1 MPAPTRSAAV
11 QALIAQRFP
20 DAIPVERW
28 SRGTVPTGVE
38 ALDRILPNGGFQ
50 RGRLAVWMPGAG
62 ATALLRTA
70 ALRAVADGERAVWI
84 DATCTV
90 TGACWRE
97 GPLLVRPSSES
108 SALRAAEELSRSGGF
123 AFVVLDSVEPQSPEL
138 VRCARAAHEGGVALV
153 LVTRAASIA
162 SLRLSSEVAAL
173 AGRWA
178 GGRAGGPDRRSV
190 CHATEAARVHCPP
203 ARLPACPPV
212 IRSIRVKVTARA
224 SGWHASTELA
234 LPVTHDDLRLSLE
247 LRYPDRRGVRR

>member
-97 GPLLVRPSSES
+97 GPLLVRPSSEH
-108 SALRAAEELSRSGGF
+108 SALRAAEELGRSGGF
-123 AFVVLDSVEPQSPEL
+123 AFVVLDGVEPQSPEL
-138 VRCARAAHEGGVALV
+138 VRCARAAYDGGAALV
-153 LVTRAASIA
+153 LITHATSLA
-162 SLRLSSEVAAL
+162 SLRLSSKPFPPV
-173 AGRWA
+173 
-178 GGRAGGPDRRSV
+178 PV
-190 CHATEAARVHCPP
+190 CSRPFPP
-203 ARLPACPPV
+203 SV
-212 IRSIRVKVTARA
+212 IRSLRVRVTARA

-247 LRYPDRRGVRR
+247 LRHPDRRGVRR

>member
-1 MPAPTRSAAV
+1 MSASARV
-11 QALIAQRFP
+11 LAAQALISHRFP

-50 RGRLAVWMPGAG
+50 RGRLAVWTPGAG
-62 ATALLRTA
+62 AAALLRAA

-84 DATCTV
+84 DATRTV

-97 GPLLVRPSSES
+97 GALLVRPSSEM
-108 SALRAAEELSRSGGF
+108 SALRAAEELGRSGGF
-123 AFVVLDSVEPQSPEL
+123 AFVVLDGVEPQSPEL
-138 VRCARAAHEGGVALV
+138 VRCARAAHDGGAALV

-173 AGRWA
+173 AALA
-178 GGRAGGPDRRSV
+178 GGRTGGPVGRALAPAHWRERHSV
-190 CHATEAARVHCPP
+190 SPP
-203 ARLPACPPV
+203 ARLPTCPPI

-247 LRYPDRRGVRR
+247 LRHPDRRGVRR